1 MKIVPWSYVK
11 SWSCLGC
18 GEICCTSSIIP
29 LTVKEWLRIVQNF
42 GFECAEPGLT
52 GFYLKKTV
60 ENKCIFQ
67 YEFMGKHLC
76 AIQEIKPKAC
86 KLWPFKIYRKPKY
99 GLAWESSFQYGGE
112 TFYIYLDS
120 TCRGIVYGKP
130 SQTFIKKVIPEF
142 IEIALDQRNEQVY
155 STANLPTKP
164 KITTSL
170 IFV

>member
-86 KLWPFKIYRKPKY
+86 KLWPFKIYRKPLY
-99 GLAWESSFQYGGE
+99 GFANDALFTYGGE
-112 TFYIYLDS
+112 NFYVYLD
-120 TCRGIVYGKP
+120 TKCKGITYGKP
-130 SQTFIKKVIPEF
+130 SEELTKKIIPEF
-142 IEIALDQRNEQVY
+142 IEIMLDKREEQVY
-155 STANLPTKP
+155 STGRFPIKAKTFGV
-164 KITTSL
+164 IY
-170 IFV
+170 F